1 VEAKDEYTEGHCER
15 LSILAQYVGQELG
28 FKDQDL
34 TILKRGGIL
43 HDIGKIAI
51 DESILLK
58 PGPLTHDEFEIIKTH
73 PVIGENICRPLKT
86 LKPVLP
92 IIRHH
97 QERFNGSGYP
107 DGLRGGEIPIHASI
121 IGVVDCFD
129 ALITERPYR
138 KAMSKEKAL
147 EIMQTEMKNGLW
159 DPELFR
165 ILRYILE
172 EGPYEIDLT

>member
-1 VEAKDEYTEGHCER
+1 MTEE
-15 LSILAQYVGQELG
+15 
-28 FKDQDL
+28 
-34 TILKRGGIL
+34 
-43 HDIGKIAI
+43 
-51 DESILLK
+51 
-58 PGPLTHDEFEIIKTH
+58 EFEIIKTH

-107 DGLRGGEIPIHASI
+107 DGLRGGEIPIPASI

-138 KAMSKEKAL
+138 SALTKEKAL
-147 EIMQTEMKNGLW
+147 EIMDEETKRGLW

-172 EGPYEIDLT
+172 EGPYEIDLI